1 MSFEVLQ
8 SLVWTNYRLAVL
20 FTVLFPLG
28 LLIWSFVKNAQ
39 AISTLLIIYW
49 RVASLLLITVY
60 LMMAGNSIGF
70 ISGWIALG
78 LIPISLWFWV
88 DLNEEITDRQG
99 LLKICFSAWRWAIS
113 IYCVVAFLGQISAL
127 GCAISVTTLATD
139 QCQLW
144 LKPAIGFGGLFHS
157 DLGDPKVASRLGLVA
172 MGGLI
177 IYGLYFL
184 NFLALRLTKKGR
196 SATGF

>member
-8 SLVWTNYRLAVL
+8 SLVWTNYRLAVV
-20 FTVLFPLG
+20 FTVLCPLG
-28 LLIWSFVKNAQ
+28 LIIWSFVKNAQ

-49 RVASLLLITVY
+49 RVSSLLLITVY
-60 LMMAGNSIGF
+60 LMMAENSIGF
-70 ISGWIALG
+70 LSGWIALA
-78 LIPISLWFWV
+78 LIPISLWFWA

-99 LLKICFSAWRWAIS
+99 WLKILFAAWRWAIS
-113 IYCVVAFLGQISAL
+113 IYCVVAFVGQISAL
-127 GCAISVTTLATD
+127 NCAFSSTAIASD

-144 LKPAIGFGGLFHS
+144 LKPAIGFGSIFHS
-157 DLGDPKVASRLGLVA
+157 DLGDPKVSGRLGFVA
-172 MGGLI
+172 VGGLI

-184 NFLALRLTKKGR
+184 NFLTLRLSKKGR

>member
-8 SLVWTNYRLAVL
+8 SLVWTNYRLAVV
-20 FTVLFPLG
+20 FTVLCPLG
-28 LLIWSFVKNAQ
+28 LIIWSFMKNAQ
-39 AISTLLIIYW
+39 AISKLLIIYW

-60 LMMAGNSIGF
+60 LLMAESSIGF

-78 LIPISLWFWV
+78 LIPLSLWFWA
-88 DLNEEITDRQG
+88 DLNEEVADRKG
-99 LLKICFSAWRWAIS
+99 WLKVLFSAWRWAIS
-113 IYCVVAFLGQISAL
+113 IYCVVAFVGQMTALNCAFSSA
-127 GCAISVTTLATD
+127 AIASD

-144 LKPAIGFGGLFHS
+144 LKPAIGFGQIFHS
-157 DLGDPKVASRLGLVA
+157 DLDEPNVSGRLGLVA
-172 MGGLI
+172 TGGLI

-184 NFLALRLTKKGR
+184 NFLTLRLSKKGR

>member
-8 SLVWTNYRLAVL
+8 SLVWANYRLAVL

-28 LLIWSFVKNAQ
+28 LIIWSFVQNAQ
-39 AISTLLIIYW
+39 AISKLLIIYW

-70 ISGWIALG
+70 ISGWVALA

-88 DLNEEITDRQG
+88 DLNEEITDRNG
-99 LLKICFSAWRWAIS
+99 WLKIFFSAWRWAVS
-113 IYCVVAFLGQISAL
+113 IYCVVAFLGQISAI
-127 GCAISVTTLATD
+127 GCVASATAIASE

-144 LKPAIGFGGLFHS
+144 MKPAIGFGSLFHS

-172 MGGLI
+172 VGGLI

-184 NFLALRLTKKGR
+184 NFLTLRLSKKGR